1 MENSIEIMGSEEKV
15 GELKEYVPSMTCEV
29 SFRMDL
35 KDWDVTKFM
44 KLMDLVS
51 PKMGPSAKMYRF
63 NMWS

>member
-15 GELKEYVPSMTCEV
+15 GESKEYVPSMTCEV